1 MNTQSPPTVTSS
13 YEENDFKFLLLFYYF
28 LITIAFIHETN
39 GGSSKTGAENIKLNR
54 GTKKVKL

>member
-13 YEENDFKFLLLFYYF
+13 YEENDFQFLLLFYYF

-54 GTKKVKL
+54 GN